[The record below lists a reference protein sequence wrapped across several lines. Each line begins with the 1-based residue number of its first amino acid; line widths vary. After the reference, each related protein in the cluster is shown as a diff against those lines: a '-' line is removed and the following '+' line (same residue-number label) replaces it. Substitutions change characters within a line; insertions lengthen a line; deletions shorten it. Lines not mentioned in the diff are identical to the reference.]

1 MDNQF
6 DPNDWQGKSKEQVDY
21 AHAATFIMI
30 AIGICF
36 GVVYL
41 ISKLF

>member
-1 MDNQF
+1 MDKQF
-6 DPNDWQGKSKEQVDY
+6 DPNDWQGKRKDQVDY

-30 AIGICF
+30 AFGIGF